1 MLFKNISYNNA
12 ADCCTV
18 QKNYFK
24 YKGATQQQQHEGTES
39 PAQKNIYKPVAV
51 ILMSCSVFISCKKAG
66 IQFGSSFLDNTHTQ
80 IVQVDTLTVDASTVS
95 VDSFITNDLATG
107 LTGSYNDP
115 YFGVV
120 TAKSFMEIGPPA
132 YSDTFQNTVFDSLEL
147 VLFLNKSYYGDTSK
161 PVTVNIYR
169 LSENIKYASSTSLY
183 NNSSFSYYSNAIGEK
198 TFMLRPNVDDSISIP
213 LSEDIGAAWM
223 SMLASGDIR
232 IKTDADFE
240 NYFKGI
246 CIASSG
252 GDAVFGFKDSIS
264 VRLHFKQKEL
274 YPAGKHVDFTLLNR
288 PYQFNNISINR
299 TGTAINNIGTS
310 VKEISSAETNNT
322 AYIQYITGTMAKLR
336 FPYLK
341 DVLQLPGYTGIIS
354 AELRVK
360 PVKAS
365 FNNLY
370 PLPDALRLVTTD
382 SHNEFGV
389 NITST
394 DATGVS
400 VVQSGSL
407 QIDELYGISTWYS
420 YDVTAYIKDLLSVT
434 QNNKY
439 GLLVCPMSEEM
450 AIVFNR
456 ALIGSS
462 KNSSGAQLIIY
473 YLSVQ

>member
-1 MLFKNISYNNA
+1 M
-12 ADCCTV
+12 
-18 QKNYFK
+18 
-24 YKGATQQQQHEGTES
+24 
-39 PAQKNIYKPVAV
+39 
-51 ILMSCSVFISCKKAG
+51 
-66 IQFGSSFLDNTHTQ
+66 
-80 IVQVDTLTVDASTVS
+80 
-95 VDSFITNDLATG
+95 
-107 LTGSYNDP
+107 
-115 YFGVV
+115 
-120 TAKSFMEIGPPA
+120 
-132 YSDTFQNTVFDSLEL
+132 
-147 VLFLNKSYYGDTSK
+147 
-161 PVTVNIYR
+161 
-169 LSENIKYASSTSLY
+169 
-183 NNSSFSYYSNAIGEK
+183 
-198 TFMLRPNVDDSISIP
+198 
-213 LSEDIGAAWM
+213 
-223 SMLASGDIR
+223 
-232 IKTDADFE
+232 
-240 NYFKGI
+240 
-246 CIASSG
+246 
-252 GDAVFGFKDSIS
+252 
-264 VRLHFKQKEL
+264 
-274 YPAGKHVDFTLLNR
+274 LNR

-420 YDVTAYIKDLLSVT
+420 YDITAYIKDLLSIT

-462 KNSSGAQLIIY
+462 KNSNGAAQLIIY